1 MLQLPDSVIV
11 VAGITSLI
19 LVPILY
25 VVTWLITWRLVRDAY
40 RQFGQRLQSADPHT
54 WEMLRAHDQLDLL
67 VRYRWYQ
74 RLRRYVRGGPS
85 GPAQSDDL
93 NSSIKRLKRALEVFE
108 LQVLLLLVAIVAI
121 TVQNI

>member
-40 RQFGQRLQSADPHT
+40 RQFGQSLQSAGPHP
-54 WEMLRAHDQLDLL
+54 WETLRADAKLDLL
-67 VRYRWYQ
+67 VRYRPYQ
-74 RLRRYVRGGPS
+74 RPTTYVK
-85 GPAQSDDL
+85 L
-93 NSSIKRLKRALEVFE
+93 WL
-108 LQVLLLLVAIVAI
+108 
-121 TVQNI
+121 